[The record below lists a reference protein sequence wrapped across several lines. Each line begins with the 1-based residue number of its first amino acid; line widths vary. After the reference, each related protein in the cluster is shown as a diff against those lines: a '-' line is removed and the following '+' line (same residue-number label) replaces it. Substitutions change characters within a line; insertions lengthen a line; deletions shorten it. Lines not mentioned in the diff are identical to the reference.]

1 MLKWVH
7 KLYVI
12 KNLGQ
17 CQSLMYYKSPK
28 NQLFS
33 QNFILVILCRV
44 TIIVSLYINSGT
56 PRDLEHFGNPK
67 NEKIL
72 KETLCF
78 DKFLEDYFRKVRLC
92 WRTMP
97 IM

>member
-17 CQSLMYYKSPK
+17 CQSLIYSEL
-28 NQLFS
+28 N
-33 QNFILVILCRV
+33 IV

-56 PRDLEHFGNPK
+56 PRDLEHCGNPK
-67 NEKIL
+67 NEKNL

-92 WRTMP
+92 WRIMP

>member
-17 CQSLMYYKSPK
+17 CQSLIYSEL
-28 NQLFS
+28 N
-33 QNFILVILCRV
+33 IV

-56 PRDLEHFGNPK
+56 PRDLEHCGNPK
-67 NEKIL
+67 NEK
-72 KETLCF
+72 KR
-78 DKFLEDYFRKVRLC
+78 DVVFRQIFRRLF
-92 WRTMP
+92 
-97 IM
+97 